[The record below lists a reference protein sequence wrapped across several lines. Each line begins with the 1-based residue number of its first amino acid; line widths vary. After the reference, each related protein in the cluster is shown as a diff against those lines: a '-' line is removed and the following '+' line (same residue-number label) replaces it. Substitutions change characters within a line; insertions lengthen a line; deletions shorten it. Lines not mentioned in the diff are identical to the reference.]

1 MLTLLC
7 IEQSNG
13 RAIPFKID
21 RYQINIIVNNQLA
34 KTKITQTFTNPN
46 DFEVEGAYIF
56 PVPDDAEYSN
66 FTLSIDG
73 KPVEGKLYSH
83 EESREIYRSS
93 ARLSNNTAILEH
105 IRTRAFVAEVSGI
118 PANGE
123 CYIQFEYSQIVPVE
137 SDLAKYMYPLSLA
150 KSATGPIAGLLV
162 EMEIESDSEFSA
174 IYSPSHEVVINRKDD
189 KHANIRYEGKDVDPD
204 DNFECY
210 YSVSDDNFGMTLL
223 THRAEKNE
231 NGYFMLLIS
240 PKYEVKKTD
249 VIEKDF
255 IFVLDHSGS
264 MARKKIEQAKA
275 ALRYCVRDLNDGD
288 RFNLILFNTDIT
300 SLADRLNRR
309 EEWGGGERGH
319 GSAILSHKL
328 IDVEDGREEA
338 LAFIDG
344 IEARGGTNINKALL
358 TALAEKPDPNRP
370 RVIVFLTDGCPTVGV
385 RNEAQILENVA
396 QANRNQSRIF
406 VFGVGHDVNFRL
418 LHKMAA
424 DNGGSRNHVK
434 PNDDIEIAVSSLFRK
449 MNEPVLV
456 NVELDFGQIIAK
468 ELSPRNL
475 PDMFRGEQLTLLGR
489 YESHGDTVLKLQG
502 NVGSEPQEFSK
513 NVHFAEL
520 QTDNDFLPTIWA
532 QRRVA
537 DLVDEAA
544 LNGRSSEL
552 DAEIERL
559 SKKYGVETPYT
570 SFVPADDGSLG
581 YKFQDEIDKAYTPD
595 KPKDKTVKDSRAIE
609 DSKDAWYKTQYADT
623 KYIGHKTF
631 RRHGEIWVDIEY
643 DGQSDRK
650 KIEFGSEEYFKL
662 ADLSY
667 DLAKSLKLH
676 PPMIICH
683 NGVNYEITPRS
694 S

>member
-13 RAIPFKID
+13 YAIPFKID

-210 YSVSDDNFGMTLL
+210 YSVSDENFGITLL
-223 THRAEKNE
+223 THRTDEDE
-231 NGYFMLLIS
+231 DGYLMLLVS

-264 MARKKIEQAKA
+264 MAGRKVEQAKE
-275 ALRYCVRDLNDGD
+275 ALRYCVRNLNEGD

-300 SLADRLNRR
+300 SLADRLNRQ
-309 EEWGGGERGH
+309 EGL
-319 GSAILSHKL
+319 SAALSHKL
-328 IDVEDGREEA
+328 IGVKDGREKA
-338 LAFIDG
+338 LAFIDN
-344 IEARGGTNINKALL
+344 IEGRGGTNINDALL
-358 TALAEKPDPNRP
+358 TALEERPDPNRP
-370 RVIVFLTDGCPTVGV
+370 RIIVFLTDGRPTVGV

-406 VFGVGHDVNFRL
+406 VFGVGLGHDLNLRL
-418 LHKMAA
+418 LDKMAV
-424 DNGGSRNHVK
+424 DNGGSYDYVE
-434 PNDDIEIAVSSLFRK
+434 PQEDIEIAVSSLFRK

-456 NVELDFGQIIAK
+456 NVKLDFGQILTK
-468 ELSPRNL
+468 ELSPGKI
-475 PDMFRGEQLTLLGR
+475 PDMFREEQFTLFGR
-489 YESHGDTVLKLQG
+489 YENHGDTVLKLRG
-502 NVGSEPQEFSK
+502 DVGSELQEFSK
-513 NVHFAEL
+513 NVHFAEIEK
-520 QTDNDFLPTIWA
+520 DNDFLPHLWA

-537 DLVDEAA
+537 ELGDEAA
-544 LNGRSSEL
+544 LNGGSREL
-552 DAEIERL
+552 HEEIERL
-559 SKKYGVETPYT
+559 CTKYGVETPDT
-570 SFVPADDGSLG
+570 SFVVAEDGSLRSH
-581 YKFQDEIDKAYTPD
+581 YQSRISTAYSPD
-595 KPKDKTVKDSRAIE
+595 RPKDEAVRRSKEMRRIKEVRSKQQYNDRKT
-609 DSKDAWYKTQYADT
+609 
-623 KYIGHKTF
+623 IGRKTF
-631 RRHGEIWVDIEY
+631 CRIGEIWVDIKY

-650 KIEFGSEEYFKL
+650 RIEFGSKEYFNL
-662 ADLSY
+662 VDLSY